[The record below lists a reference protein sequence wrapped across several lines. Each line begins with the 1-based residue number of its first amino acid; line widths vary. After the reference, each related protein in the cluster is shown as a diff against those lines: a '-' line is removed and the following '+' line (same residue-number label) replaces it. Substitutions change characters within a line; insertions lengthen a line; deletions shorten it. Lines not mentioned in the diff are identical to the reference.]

1 MRSRSPVV
9 TPIGSTRHYCRS
21 EDSALKAL
29 SRFKLAPMK
38 IVRLLGCFFLLHA
51 ATVHALGLGEVRGN
65 TQIGQP
71 LSIQIPLLGSES
83 RRVEANCVSLLPL
96 AAEGGVE
103 RALVSSRVSVVSSN
117 GSNSL
122 LIASRERLSQPVIS
136 FQIRIGCD
144 FQVIRDYQLLP
155 APPGSVISP
164 APLPIVAPAPTD
176 AGDAQLIERPTT
188 LRLLSRQRY
197 PGDSSARVRFIHRVA
212 KANPELFPDV
222 DEAFDQSLAAGT
234 RLRLPHNLAPATARA
249 TPSAQQKPS
258 LPRAAP
264 SPGKGGGRLII
275 GASDSLPAPTA
286 AEIEASMDRLID
298 VMNEQMKVQ
307 ISMAERLK
315 RLESEIETAKRN
327 VMLQQTINR
336 KLEDDIR
343 QLRDGQTQAS
353 YIQLVLAILLGGFA
367 GAAVLLWKGKQSG
380 RDLIDDQLRDR
391 RATATSV
398 SKPQPKPPAKPVQ
411 LQSVFDDLLP
421 PR

>member
-1 MRSRSPVV
+1 
-9 TPIGSTRHYCRS
+9 
-21 EDSALKAL
+21 
-29 SRFKLAPMK
+29 MK
-38 IVRLLGCFFLLHA
+38 IVRLLGGLFLLHA

-117 GSNSL
+117 ASNSL
-122 LIASRERLSQPVIS
+122 LIASSERLSQPVIS
-136 FQIRIGCD
+136 FQIRIGCG
-144 FQVIRDYQLLP
+144 FQLTRDYLLLP
-155 APPGSVISP
+155 EPPGSVISP
-164 APLPIVAPAPTD
+164 APAPAPLPIVAPAAAD

-234 RLRLPHNLAPATARA
+234 HLRLPHNLAPATSRTAPPA
-249 TPSAQQKPS
+249 PPKLS
-258 LPRAAP
+258 LPRAA
-264 SPGKGGGRLII
+264 SAPGKGGGRLII

-367 GAAVLLWKGKQSG
+367 GAAALRWKGKQSG

>member
-1 MRSRSPVV
+1 
-9 TPIGSTRHYCRS
+9 
-21 EDSALKAL
+21 
-29 SRFKLAPMK
+29 MK
-38 IVRLLGCFFLLHA
+38 IVRLLGGLFLLHA
-51 ATVHALGLGEVRGN
+51 ATVHALGLGEVQGS

-71 LSIQIPLLGSES
+71 LAIQIPLLGSES
-83 RRVEANCVSLLPL
+83 RSLEASCVSLLPL
-96 AAEGGVE
+96 AADGGVE
-103 RALVSSRVSVVSSN
+103 RALVSSRISVVASN
-117 GSNSL
+117 ASTSL
-122 LIASRERLSQPVIS
+122 SITSRERLSQPVIG
-136 FQIRIGCD
+136 FQIRIGCG
-144 FQVIRDYQLLP
+144 FQLSRDYQLLP
-155 APPGSVISP
+155 GPPVSP
-164 APLPIVAPAPTD
+164 TVSAESLVSLVPVVPAMPAVPVVSRTPDSTD
-176 AGDAQLIERPTT
+176 EQLIERPTT

-212 KANPELFPDV
+212 KANPELFTDV

-234 RLRLPHNLAPATARA
+234 HLRLPRNLAPATSR
-249 TPSAQQKPS
+249 TPPPVPPKLS
-258 LPRAAP
+258 LPRAA
-264 SPGKGGGRLII
+264 SAPGKGGGRLII
-275 GASDSLPAPTA
+275 GAPDSLPAPTT
-286 AEIEASMDRLID
+286 AELEASMDRLID

-336 KLEDDIR
+336 KLEDDVR

-367 GAAVLLWKGKQSG
+367 GAAALRWKGKQSG

>member
-1 MRSRSPVV
+1 
-9 TPIGSTRHYCRS
+9 
-21 EDSALKAL
+21 
-29 SRFKLAPMK
+29 MK
-38 IVRLLGCFFLLHA
+38 IVRLLGCFFLFHA
-51 ATVHALGLGEVRGN
+51 ATVYALGLGEVRGN

-96 AAEGGVE
+96 ATEGGVE

-222 DEAFDQSLAAGT
+222 DEAFDQSLAAGM

-264 SPGKGGGRLII
+264 SLGKGGGRLII

-367 GAAVLLWKGKQSG
+367 GAAALRWKGKPSG
-380 RDLIDDQLRDR
+380 RDLIDDQLPDR

>member
-1 MRSRSPVV
+1 MRSRSPVA
-9 TPIGSTRHYCRS
+9 TPIGSIRHCCRR
-21 EDSALKAL
+21 EESAQAVL

-38 IVRLLGCFFLLHA
+38 NVRLLGCFFLLHA
-51 ATVHALGLGEVRGN
+51 ATVHALGLGEVQGN

-96 AAEGGVE
+96 AADGGVE
-103 RALVSSRVSVVSSN
+103 RALVSSRVSVVSSPA
-117 GSNSL
+117 SASL
-122 LIASRERLSQPVIS
+122 LIASRERLSQPVIG
-136 FQIRIGCD
+136 FQIRIGCG
-144 FQVIRDYQLLP
+144 FQLTRDYQLLP
-155 APPGSVISP
+155 GPPGSVISP
-164 APLPIVAPAPTD
+164 APAPVVAPAAAD
-176 AGDAQLIERPTT
+176 AGDEQLIERPTT

-212 KANPELFPDV
+212 KANPELFTDV

-234 RLRLPHNLAPATARA
+234 RLRLPQNLAPATSRA
-249 TPSAQQKPS
+249 TPPAQQKLS
-258 LPRAAP
+258 LPRAA
-264 SPGKGGGRLII
+264 SAPGKGGGRLII
-275 GASDSLPAPTA
+275 GASTSLPAPTT
-286 AEIEASMDRLID
+286 AEIEAGMDRLID

-307 ISMAERLK
+307 ISMAERLQ

-327 VMLQQTINR
+327 VMMQQATNR

-367 GAAVLLWKGKQSG
+367 GAAMLLWKGKQSG
-380 RDLIDDQLRDR
+380 RDSIDDQWRDR
-391 RATATSV
+391 RPTATPA